1 MAEYVG
7 NEARAVKP
15 GEPIKLTSYCR
26 SAFSIGAGLIFNAD
40 GEYLVSVHG
49 NHMVVRDYPR
59 TAVHD
64 HGRLID
70 ADALASEMEKQIKKQ
85 DELMELCKS
94 AGDTK
99 NYFNT
104 SKVQIGM
111 VSFLRA
117 LNNAPT
123 VIPAD
128 KEGER

>member
-1 MAEYVG
+1 MAECFAG
-7 NEARAVKP
+7 ETRAVKP

-26 SAFSIGAGLIFNAD
+26 SAFAIGAGLIFNAD

-49 NHMVVRDYPR
+49 NHIVVRDYPR
-59 TAVHD
+59 TAVPG

-70 ADALASEMEKQIKKQ
+70 ADALASEMEKQIQKQ
-85 DELMELCKS
+85 DGVMELCKS

-104 SKVQIGM
+104 YKVQSGM

-117 LNNAPT
+117 LNDAT
-123 VIPAD
+123 TIIPAD
-128 KEGER
+128 KEEA

>member
-1 MAEYVG
+1 MSVLIKGIEMPAMPETIKQG
-7 NEARAVKP
+7 EAVPYIDVR
-15 GEPIKLTSYCR
+15 
-26 SAFSIGAGLIFNAD
+26 IFAD
-40 GEYLVSVHG
+40 GVTITSKGERPYYTQYNAVSV
-49 NHMVVRDYPR
+49 PP
-59 TAVHD
+59 

-70 ADALASEMEKQIKKQ
+70 ADSLASEMEKQISNQ

-99 NYFNT
+99 NYFNI

-117 LNNAPT
+117 LNDSST